1 MIVLS
6 SLFWIFINEIELKVL
21 YHEIVSHARIVSACI
36 RAASEKEQQ
45 QQQQL
50 QLQQQQQLQHNQ
62 DSDASLIAEQTNSSL
77 SSTDDTA
84 TTSSGIVCC
93 STESNKLVN
102 TPSSPTAGANSANHN
117 SSNATT
123 PATTTSHSRKSE
135 LSLERLQNRYHLLY
149 LKAFEV
155 QLWLDGLLR
164 KKSSSVDNLTNE
176 DLDSDD
182 IDDSIDD
189 TTSDDSLDGHNDH
202 RAAIGGATEDD
213 LNDLASDL
221 ESDIRHNSLSY
232 NEDLQQQQ
240 QHQQHLDNR
249 NGEDISN
256 QTQHHP
262 KHQRSNTSDIDEE
275 KQTLNIVSSHHS
287 QQRNKH
293 HHQVHLLQ
301 KASRDC
307 IQTKLL
313 KSAEVSSDDEGWLYT
328 AASQQQQ
335 QHQPRSVDVVDI
347 ESLNSNHISR
357 GISAVSSELYSY
369 DHLAIS
375 NNAAA
380 APGSIQSSTV
390 SSSTSAA
397 IVAATVA
404 ASLGATIYGDG
415 DSDKENKEAV
425 CATTTTTTNLTTIH
439 LQTSAAATT
448 TVHDTDVIVNA
459 TTTITTEP
467 NNSAVKE
474 SSSGSSSS
482 SSITSSSCSS
492 NDMLTE
498 ATTTTTTG
506 VSIKT
511 SATKIRS
518 KYHQRQE
525 MELQINNNHGN
536 DHHQYNNNNNNNNNG
551 KSPTSTSM
559 QHIVS
564 NSNNNNNC
572 VSTNSRHKTF
582 NSNNNTTALSAAASS
597 STASQQQHNRNSSFS
612 DDAVNGNL
620 EKDNIRFYTR
630 ADICNINVK
639 VNDNHQYRQHHHQYN
654 HGQFNSSPTTAS
666 ASAQQLIYS
675 QQLHAT
681 NVGKRLPPRSPAK
694 SSISQTSTNT
704 STSTISPTK
713 GKVSHESIKQ
723 LVLEAEHLVRDE
735 ALKTPTKQKHSIN
748 CGGLVQISSTIKKR
762 EVSIMP
768 GPIKRVQEWLEH
780 QPSTPVQLKSSQ
792 DHQLMASPSSIA
804 ASPSRTDDCEA
815 SGEAS
820 ETDSIPQHCSDDTS
834 EGFTES
840 IATCMQT
847 STNSYGNST
856 ERMGG
861 SAEPMVVP
869 GSNQS
874 LNVKVIKRQ
883 QSRRKSERPWSVSCL
898 SQLTTDAKQ
907 VAAKV
912 STISNVQSGLASHS
926 ISESALDSLSPGRP
940 RTSSTAAQV
949 KSYDSK
955 GSLKRRKTRKKKL
968 SYNTNGKKSDTNSE
982 DNLEQTELNKHNNS
996 SSNNNNNMILSSCE
1010 SMTPQQM
1017 AEITQ
1022 ALLQLQNSNNNS
1034 NSNIASTSEQLINN
1048 CPTGAATSASN
1059 AESGEEENHLMKP
1072 NFRVGSFTTAY
1083 MTNEARLGSLAKLAT
1098 YMNDEELQGEYT
1110 TGTEDH
1116 HSSFS
1121 ETAWDNYQ
1129 EKYNSENYSEGFDS
1143 DAARKLLEFGDDYRN
1158 FIDSQSDCCSSLSA
1172 ANNLDSLSPPRMDS
1186 LQQNE
1191 TKIVITQDTIVSSV
1205 DHARRRRA
1213 LELEYERRRKNL
1225 EIRRKSCQES
1235 LDYPNPK
1242 SPTIA
1247 QLSSSTQ
1254 ALTPKN
1260 SERFNFQ
1267 QHKLDS
1273 ATRKLEF
1280 GMSHSAQSLR
1290 RTSES
1295 DTSQRRRKA
1304 DERRRSSRNLEKCI
1318 KLIPATSSSSGDD
1331 SDDEKEIRNLL
1342 QQSQNRLDDTKA
1354 LKIRCHLLRPEDYT
1368 EIINTCRDNIRCL
1381 ESVLKGPSSSVLS
1394 AQCVTQS
1401 KDLLAAWED
1410 LLGWSENA
1418 AAARKMQEDMIVLKH
1433 ALNRLGNKS
1442 SYEQLDT
1449 EPSIQIAIEAL
1460 KNEKTQLQ
1468 TYRTSMLKLNA
1479 SVHSWLTKQER
1490 RLQNAVVEQQL
1501 KEAAAKVGSIELLEE
1516 KDEIES
1522 EHKQAVVVGIT
1533 ASSIATEPDSTT
1545 TATNKTTMI
1554 TVTDSNGNQVETHTT
1569 NATMMTTSASS
1580 VGTSTTT
1587 QTIVANE
1594 KNWDLQSLITSE
1606 NEFHKHL
1613 KDEVSDMYTAWD
1625 EADSRIN
1632 SQLEVLTS
1640 SLTAWRQLEC
1650 GLSEFQLALGQDR
1663 GTLQGLEGA
1672 LKTGQATPG
1681 ELAQNVK
1688 LVAKL
1693 LSEKVNVS
1701 QEQLT
1706 AVQDYLDPNHVLYIA
1721 KFTASNGSL
1730 SDSGI
1735 SDGGAT
1741 SDGGLSERERRLG
1754 VLRRLAKQL
1763 ESALAPGSE
1772 AMKSIAARMESAE
1785 NDLKSLQNTCRDL
1798 IVRTAASHQSKK
1810 QQSQEQVAAG
1820 DKKDQTDS
1828 KPVAQLKHANGCLKG
1843 RQQMTNGYLNGLDN
1857 KVQFA
1862 AVEGVTSSAASPS
1875 SSMSRRKRKNR
1886 RSSAT
1891 APTNA
1896 VLSADMA
1903 QSNAIQMSS
1912 TNPDGDDD
1920 PSDDNSNYDLD
1931 SSDDE
1936 LNPKSKRGWAWRIA
1950 RVAVPMQLALFTVF
1964 CAACLMQPNCCDNI
1978 NNLSMSFT
1986 PQLRY
1991 VRGPPPI

>member
-1 MIVLS
+1 MQTKATDLLVNATTMVANDRLH
-6 SLFWIFINEIELKVL
+6 LAHQQQQLKVL
-21 YHEIVSHARIVSACI
+21 H
-36 RAASEKEQQ
+36 
-45 QQQQL
+45 QQQL
-50 QLQQQQQLQHNQ
+50 QLHNHQ
-62 DSDASLIAEQTNSSL
+62 RLTLMAITQNGMTTGSAATNSSSSGSSSSSSSSGAL
-77 SSTDDTA
+77 SGCSINGSNSNSSSTNGIVVDTA
-84 TTSSGIVCC
+84 MQHKLSTSSAASDNNIGNQQHHQQNNLANGSCGGGGIGIAGIGGTSSGLTMKQKNIAII
-93 STESNKLVN
+93 SPNNSHNGTKASHHHHHHQHHKLNNK
-102 TPSSPTAGANSANHN
+102 SPTVLRKHYEHHHAADISKFNRSNRKSKNCAIFYFKHLDTDNETNYSNSNCGDDVHDVVVGGGGGGGVVREDGDMANHDEEDDN
-117 SSNATT
+117 GNIVVGGGRCRRVGA
-123 PATTTSHSRKSE
+123 A
-135 LSLERLQNRYHLLY
+135 L
-149 LKAFEV
+149 
-155 QLWLDGLLR
+155 
-164 KKSSSVDNLTNE
+164 SSS
-176 DLDSDD
+176 
-182 IDDSIDD
+182 
-189 TTSDDSLDGHNDH
+189 
-202 RAAIGGATEDD
+202 AASSH
-213 LNDLASDL
+213 ASDL
-221 ESDIRHNSLSY
+221 
-232 NEDLQQQQ
+232 Q
-240 QHQQHLDNR
+240 
-249 NGEDISN
+249 
-256 QTQHHP
+256 
-262 KHQRSNTSDIDEE
+262 
-275 KQTLNIVSSHHS
+275 
-287 QQRNKH
+287 
-293 HHQVHLLQ
+293 
-301 KASRDC
+301 
-307 IQTKLL
+307 

-328 AASQQQQ
+328 ASTQ

-347 ESLNSNHISR
+347 ESLNSDHISR

-369 DHLAIS
+369 DHLAITS
-375 NNAAA
+375 AHPSPQP
-380 APGSIQSSTV
+380 PGSIQSSTV
-390 SSSTSAA
+390 SSSTSTAV
-397 IVAATVA
+397 VAATVA
-404 ASLGATIYGDG
+404 ASLGCAIYGDA

-425 CATTTTTTNLTTIH
+425 ATTTTATTLH
-439 LQTSAAATT
+439 LQSATATT
-448 TVHDTDVIVNA
+448 TVQDTDGIVNA
-459 TTTITTEP
+459 TAEP
-467 NNSAVKE
+467 NNSTVKE
-474 SSSGSSSS
+474 SSSSSSASS

-511 SATKIRS
+511 SATKIRP
-518 KYHQRQE
+518 KYNQRQE
-525 MELQINNNHGN
+525 MELQINNNNNHGN
-536 DHHQYNNNNNNNNNG
+536 GSGHHQYNNNNNNKSA
-551 KSPTSTSM
+551 KSPTSTM
-559 QHIVS
+559 QHTIS
-564 NSNNNNNC
+564 SSNNNNC
-572 VSTNSRHKTF
+572 VSTNSRHKA
-582 NSNNNTTALSAAASS
+582 NINTTIGLVPATASS
-597 STASQQQHNRNSSFS
+597 SSPTTQPHNRNSSFS

-620 EKDNIRFYTR
+620 VKENIRFYTR
-630 ADICNINVK
+630 AEISNINVK
-639 VNDNHQYRQHHHQYN
+639 ANDNHQYHHQHN
-654 HGQFNSSPTTAS
+654 QGQFNSPTTAS
-666 ASAQQLIYS
+666 AQQQLLYG
-675 QQLHAT
+675 QQLHGV

-780 QPSTPVQLKSSQ
+780 QPTTPVQLKSPQ
-792 DHQLMASPSSIA
+792 DHQLMISPSSVA

-874 LNVKVIKRQ
+874 LNVKVTKRQ

-912 STISNVQSGLASHS
+912 CTISNVQSGLASHS

-968 SYNTNGKKSDTNSE
+968 SYTANGKKSDTNSE
-982 DNLEQTELNKHNNS
+982 DNLEQTELNKYSNS
-996 SSNNNNNMILSSCE
+996 NANNNNMILSSCE

-1022 ALLQLQNSNNNS
+1022 ALLQLQNSSS
-1034 NSNIASTSEQLINN
+1034 NSNGNIASNSEQLINN
-1048 CPTGAATSASN
+1048 CPPGATNVAASN

-1235 LDYPNPK
+1235 LDYPNSK

-1247 QLSSSTQ
+1247 ALSSSTQ

-1342 QQSQNRLDDTKA
+1342 HQSQNRLDDTKA

-1394 AQCVTQS
+1394 SQCVTHS
-1401 KDLLAAWED
+1401 K
-1410 LLGWSENA
+1410 
-1418 AAARKMQEDMIVLKH
+1418 
-1433 ALNRLGNKS
+1433 
-1442 SYEQLDT
+1442 
-1449 EPSIQIAIEAL
+1449 
-1460 KNEKTQLQ
+1460 
-1468 TYRTSMLKLNA
+1468 
-1479 SVHSWLTKQER
+1479 
-1490 RLQNAVVEQQL
+1490 
-1501 KEAAAKVGSIELLEE
+1501 
-1516 KDEIES
+1516 
-1522 EHKQAVVVGIT
+1522 
-1533 ASSIATEPDSTT
+1533 
-1545 TATNKTTMI
+1545 
-1554 TVTDSNGNQVETHTT
+1554 
-1569 NATMMTTSASS
+1569 
-1580 VGTSTTT
+1580 
-1587 QTIVANE
+1587 
-1594 KNWDLQSLITSE
+1594 
-1606 NEFHKHL
+1606 
-1613 KDEVSDMYTAWD
+1613 
-1625 EADSRIN
+1625 
-1632 SQLEVLTS
+1632 
-1640 SLTAWRQLEC
+1640 
-1650 GLSEFQLALGQDR
+1650 
-1663 GTLQGLEGA
+1663 
-1672 LKTGQATPG
+1672 G
-1681 ELAQNVK
+1681 ELTV
-1688 LVAKL
+1688 
-1693 LSEKVNVS
+1693 
-1701 QEQLT
+1701 
-1706 AVQDYLDPNHVLYIA
+1706 YIHL
-1721 KFTASNGSL
+1721 NC
-1730 SDSGI
+1730 
-1735 SDGGAT
+1735 
-1741 SDGGLSERERRLG
+1741 
-1754 VLRRLAKQL
+1754 QC
-1763 ESALAPGSE
+1763 AP
-1772 AMKSIAARMESAE
+1772 ITR
-1785 NDLKSLQNTCRDL
+1785 
-1798 IVRTAASHQSKK
+1798 
-1810 QQSQEQVAAG
+1810 
-1820 DKKDQTDS
+1820 
-1828 KPVAQLKHANGCLKG
+1828 
-1843 RQQMTNGYLNGLDN
+1843 
-1857 KVQFA
+1857 F
-1862 AVEGVTSSAASPS
+1862 
-1875 SSMSRRKRKNR
+1875 
-1886 RSSAT
+1886 
-1891 APTNA
+1891 
-1896 VLSADMA
+1896 
-1903 QSNAIQMSS
+1903 
-1912 TNPDGDDD
+1912 
-1920 PSDDNSNYDLD
+1920 
-1931 SSDDE
+1931 
-1936 LNPKSKRGWAWRIA
+1936 IA
-1950 RVAVPMQLALFTVF
+1950 RVIDFILDISNFLEHFTLYKFFLNTLRQLYELANCRLTQLEKALVY
-1964 CAACLMQPNCCDNI
+1964 
-1978 NNLSMSFT
+1978 
-1986 PQLRY
+1986 LRSLL
-1991 VRGPPPI
+1991 